1 MRKILFLSFLFLIS
15 CKTNK
20 VNHLADVDGSYLYFN
35 KEDKEIDADIEA
47 LIAPYRTELA
57 KEMDIV
63 LIQNE
68 QALKKTRPN
77 SNMGQ
82 WIADLLKTQAN
93 EIGPKVDFAV
103 QNYGGLRVPQVGVG
117 PLTVGKIFEVMPF
130 ENMMVVMETDGALL
144 QEFCDHMAVS
154 GGWPI
159 SDGLEFTIE
168 AGAKAKDIKI
178 NGELIQNDKTYRYA
192 VPDYIAN
199 GGSDCSFFKDLPQQN
214 SGMLIR
220 DILLKYTKEMG
231 EQGKSLNVPT
241 VKRIK

>member
-1 MRKILFLSFLFLIS
+1 
-15 CKTNK
+15 
-20 VNHLADVDGSYLYFN
+20 
-35 KEDKEIDADIEA
+35 
-47 LIAPYRTELA
+47 
-57 KEMDIV
+57 
-63 LIQNE
+63 
-68 QALKKTRPN
+68 
-77 SNMGQ
+77 
-82 WIADLLKTQAN
+82 
-93 EIGPKVDFAV
+93 
-103 QNYGGLRVPQVGVG
+103 
-117 PLTVGKIFEVMPF
+117 MPF

-144 QEFCDHMAVS
+144 QEFCDHMAAS

-159 SDGLEFTIE
+159 SDGLEFSIE